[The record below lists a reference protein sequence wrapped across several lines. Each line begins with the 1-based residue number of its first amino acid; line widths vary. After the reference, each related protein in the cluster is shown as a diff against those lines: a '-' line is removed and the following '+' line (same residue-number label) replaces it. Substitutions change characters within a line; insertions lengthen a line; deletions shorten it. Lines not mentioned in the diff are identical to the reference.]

1 MFAFELLNC
10 VAFNLSPD
18 TSISS
23 IGISGISIGIRSGI
37 SVVSIVSISL
47 WLSFSRSLSIVSIWV
62 SSIGIS
68 GITGVWQTGIS
79 VGSVKESS
87 ISLGIGLSLWL
98 SRSKSGTDDH
108 KSKLEHVVYLS
119 SIFRLPM

>member
-1 MFAFELLNC
+1 M
-10 VAFNLSPD
+10 
-18 TSISS
+18 
-23 IGISGISIGIRSGI
+23 SGI
-37 SVVSIVSISL
+37 SVVSIVSISISL
-47 WLSFSRSLSIVSIWV
+47 WLSISRSLSVVSTIGIWV

-98 SRSKSGTDDH
+98 SRSKSSTDDH

-119 SIFRLPM
+119 SIFRLPMYSTLKPLL